1 GAGAR
6 SRRSC
11 PFLQAFGGVHGGERR
26 PRLHALRECGQA
38 RPLGGR
44 PRHVAGPAHQHHQVE
59 VGHAWFGTEQA
70 GAAAGQVRVDP
81 FPGRLDPRPHVLAR
95 GVAVA
100 CTRHFMRIPPDPEQ
114 RLHRLRKV
122 EHPLQAVAA
131 RRVAVRRHQPR
142 LRMLLGQVQG
152 DRGCLGHRPAVQHQ
166 GRDHAGGVERQV
178 LRGFLLA
185 LVEVQLPQFVVD
197 AQVDE
202 QPVDEHAGG
211 AGRVVEDGHGAKR
224 YHRIRPS
231 RPDPPMLRIA
241 LPCALACLFAGMLP
255 APPALAQAA
264 ESRPDLTTVAERSGF
279 VRTGRYEEVIA
290 LCDAFARAWPE
301 AVRCETFG
309 TSPEGRPMKLLVVTR
324 SGAFTPEAAA
334 AKNLPVMLAQ
344 GGIHSGEIDG
354 KDAGFLLL
362 REMLEGRAAPG
373 ALDKLVFLF
382 VPVFNVDGH
391 ENFRAWNRPNQ
402 RGPEEMG
409 FRTTAQRF
417 NLNRDYVKSDSAEM
431 RAMLGLVQAWDPLVT
446 LDLHVTD
453 GAKFQHDISITGE
466 PVNSGDPNLRVAGR
480 ALRDGIAERLTA
492 QGFLPVTFYPS
503 FVEDDNPASG
513 FVDGV
518 NTPRFSHGYFP
529 LRNRIGILVETHS
542 WRTYPERVRSTHDTV
557 LDAIELTVANAARWQ
572 AAADAADRDA
582 AALGG
587 KPVALSYKA
596 TDKVRTIDFL
606 GYAYTRTPSD
616 VSGALMTHYDE
627 GKPEIWKLPLRDE
640 IVPDVEIVAP
650 RAGY

>member
-1 GAGAR
+1 MVMGR
-6 SRRSC
+6 N
-11 PFLQAFGGVHGGERR
+11 VIIEY
-26 PRLHALRECGQA
+26 AL
-38 RPLGGR
+38 
-44 PRHVAGPAHQHHQVE
+44 
-59 VGHAWFGTEQA
+59 
-70 GAAAGQVRVDP
+70 
-81 FPGRLDPRPHVLAR
+81 
-95 GVAVA
+95 
-100 CTRHFMRIPPDPEQ
+100 
-114 RLHRLRKV
+114 
-122 EHPLQAVAA
+122 
-131 RRVAVRRHQPR
+131 
-142 LRMLLGQVQG
+142 
-152 DRGCLGHRPAVQHQ
+152 
-166 GRDHAGGVERQV
+166 
-178 LRGFLLA
+178 
-185 LVEVQLPQFVVD
+185 
-197 AQVDE
+197 
-202 QPVDEHAGG
+202 
-211 AGRVVEDGHGAKR
+211 
-224 YHRIRPS
+224 S
-231 RPDPPMLRIA
+231 RPDPPMLRTA

-255 APPALAQAA
+255 APPALAQAP

-279 VRTGRYEEVIA
+279 VRTGRYEETIA

-334 AKNLPVMLAQ
+334 ARGLPVLLAQ

-362 REMLEGRAAPG
+362 RQLLEGKAAPG
-373 ALDKLVFLF
+373 ALDRLVLLF

-409 FRTTAQRF
+409 FRTTAQRY

-587 KPVALSYKA
+587 KPVALPYKA

-650 RAGY
+650 RAGYLVPAAHARRVARWLDTHGIRYQPVDQPLQVAAQVFHADKVEFGKTAMEGLQRGTSDGDWVDTQASLQAGALFVPVAQPLARLLVHILEPQAPDSMAAWGEFNNAFERKEYMEAYVAEEEARKMMAADPKLEAEFEAKLRQDPEFAASPYARLTSSTSATRPGTAATTSIRSCGWIRPRAELHVLPVAVLALGDPLDRLGKPALAGLVAP

>member
-1 GAGAR
+1 MVMGR
-6 SRRSC
+6 N
-11 PFLQAFGGVHGGERR
+11 VIIEY
-26 PRLHALRECGQA
+26 AL
-38 RPLGGR
+38 
-44 PRHVAGPAHQHHQVE
+44 
-59 VGHAWFGTEQA
+59 
-70 GAAAGQVRVDP
+70 
-81 FPGRLDPRPHVLAR
+81 
-95 GVAVA
+95 
-100 CTRHFMRIPPDPEQ
+100 
-114 RLHRLRKV
+114 
-122 EHPLQAVAA
+122 
-131 RRVAVRRHQPR
+131 
-142 LRMLLGQVQG
+142 
-152 DRGCLGHRPAVQHQ
+152 
-166 GRDHAGGVERQV
+166 
-178 LRGFLLA
+178 
-185 LVEVQLPQFVVD
+185 
-197 AQVDE
+197 
-202 QPVDEHAGG
+202 
-211 AGRVVEDGHGAKR
+211 
-224 YHRIRPS
+224 S

-241 LPCALACLFAGMLP
+241 LPCALACLFAGMLST
-255 APPALAQAA
+255 PPVLAQAT
-264 ESRPDLTTVAERSGF
+264 ESQPDLTTVADGSGF
-279 VRTGRYEEVIA
+279 VRTGRYEETIA

-334 AKNLPVMLAQ
+334 AKHLPVLLAQ

-409 FRTTAQRF
+409 FRTTAQRY

-492 QGFLPVTFYPS
+492 QGSLPVTFYPS

-513 FVDGV
+513 YVDGV
-518 NTPRFSHGYFP
+518 NPPRFSHGYFP

-542 WRTYPERVRSTHDTV
+542 WRTYPERVSATRDTV
-557 LDAIELTVANAARWQ
+557 LDAIELTVEHAREWQ
-572 AAADAADRDA
+572 ALAAAADASAQ
-582 AALGG
+582 ALGG
-587 KPVALSYKA
+587 QPVALDYKV
-596 TDKVRTIDFL
+596 TDYVRTIDSL
-606 GYAYTRTPSD
+606 GYAYMRTQSEI
-616 VSGALMTHYDE
+616 SGAMMTRYDE
-627 GKPEIWKLPLRDE
+627 STPQ
-640 IVPDVEIVAP
+640 V
-650 RAGY
+650 

>member
-1 GAGAR
+1 
-6 SRRSC
+6 
-11 PFLQAFGGVHGGERR
+11 
-26 PRLHALRECGQA
+26 
-38 RPLGGR
+38 
-44 PRHVAGPAHQHHQVE
+44 
-59 VGHAWFGTEQA
+59 
-70 GAAAGQVRVDP
+70 
-81 FPGRLDPRPHVLAR
+81 
-95 GVAVA
+95 
-100 CTRHFMRIPPDPEQ
+100 
-114 RLHRLRKV
+114 
-122 EHPLQAVAA
+122 
-131 RRVAVRRHQPR
+131 
-142 LRMLLGQVQG
+142 
-152 DRGCLGHRPAVQHQ
+152 
-166 GRDHAGGVERQV
+166 
-178 LRGFLLA
+178 
-185 LVEVQLPQFVVD
+185 
-197 AQVDE
+197 
-202 QPVDEHAGG
+202 
-211 AGRVVEDGHGAKR
+211 
-224 YHRIRPS
+224 
-231 RPDPPMLRIA
+231 
-241 LPCALACLFAGMLP
+241 MLP

-409 FRTTAQRF
+409 FRTTAQRY

-492 QGFLPVTFYPS
+492 QGSLPVTFYPS

-557 LDAIELTVANAARWQ
+557 LDAIELTVANAAQWQ

-582 AALGG
+582 VALGG

-627 GKPEIWKLPLRDE
+627 GKPEVWKLPLRDE

-650 RAGY
+650 RAGYLVPAAYARRVSRWLDTHGIRYQPVDQPLQVAAQVFRADKVEFGKASMEGHQRLTVDGEWVDTKASLQAGALFVPVAQPLARLLVHILEPQAPDSMAAWGEFNNAFERKEYMEAYVAEEEARKMMAADPKLEAEFEAKLRQDPEFAASPYARLNFFYQRHEAWDRGYNVYPILRLDTPPR